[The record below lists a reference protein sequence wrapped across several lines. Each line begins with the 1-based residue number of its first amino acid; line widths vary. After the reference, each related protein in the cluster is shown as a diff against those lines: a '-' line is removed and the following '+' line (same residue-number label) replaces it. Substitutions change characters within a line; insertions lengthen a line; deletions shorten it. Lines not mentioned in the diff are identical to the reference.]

1 MFKITDSRQSV
12 WIPPEFPITGRLPL
26 EPRQV
31 ETNIKKQK
39 KKLNIY
45 LKLNRQVI
53 IVLSEI
59 TKAIMIDFMVLLI
72 TGVNK

>member
-1 MFKITDSRQSV
+1 TDSRQSV

-39 KKLNIY
+39 KEAQY
-45 LKLNRQVI
+45 LPEIKPPSHYRFVRNNQSHNDLFHGVINNRSQ
-53 IVLSEI
+53 
-59 TKAIMIDFMVLLI
+59 
-72 TGVNK
+72 